1 MGAWNIVQGT
11 VFFCLV
17 FQGNVYL
24 KFTMKLYCY
33 CKMPYHNYNYCYSI
47 VFMNFEDEI
56 KCSCLH
62 VYVSNN
68 NILQIELIS
77 P

>member
-1 MGAWNIVQGT
+1 
-11 VFFCLV
+11 
-17 FQGNVYL
+17 
-24 KFTMKLYCY
+24 
-33 CKMPYHNYNYCYSI
+33 
-47 VFMNFEDEI
+47 MNFEDEI

-68 NILQIELIS
+68 NIFQIELIS

>member
-1 MGAWNIVQGT
+1 
-11 VFFCLV
+11 
-17 FQGNVYL
+17 
-24 KFTMKLYCY
+24 
-33 CKMPYHNYNYCYSI
+33 
-47 VFMNFEDEI
+47 MNFEEEI